1 MSRKKLSP
9 ETYAEAKE
17 RRVREPMTYARREE
31 IFAKE
36 VIHYTEMAEL
46 LGVDEKTASSKILE
60 MKRQAGDRLQMKGRI
75 HIQDYLNWLHLE
87 RDVCRDRYVRPEDLE
102 AATKLEERA
111 AAMSKASV
119 FTRPMGEIRQIYRKE
134 H

>member
-17 RRVREPMTYARREE
+17 RRIREPMTYARREE

-36 VIHYTEMAEL
+36 ALTIRDISDLFEVCVSE
-46 LGVDEKTASSKILE
+46 ASKKIKE

-119 FTRPMGEIRQIYRKE
+119 FTRPVGEIRQIYRKE